1 MAPHGDQ
8 MKLNNYSHG
17 FGQLTYHI
25 VFVPK
30 YRRPIF
36 NEPFVKKAC
45 EMLFEQIASDH
56 NFEIIE
62 LEVMPDHI
70 HLFVAVNPSD
80 SISRAVQLFKGIS
93 ARRLFQRFPELAV
106 KVSRKHI
113 WSAGKFYRSVGNV
126 TADTIKHYIACS
138 QHEWNFE
145 EPVMANACAAPG
157 QYTMTD
163 FMA

>member
-1 MAPHGDQ
+1 MN
-8 MKLNNYSHG
+8 LENYSHG
-17 FGQLTYHI
+17 FGQLTYHV
-25 VFVPK
+25 VFTPK

-36 NEPFVKKAC
+36 NDAFVKKAC
-45 EMLFEQIASDH
+45 EALFRQIAEKYG
-56 NFEIIE
+56 FEIIE
-62 LEVMPDHI
+62 LRILPDHV
-70 HLFVAVNPSD
+70 HMFVAVKPND
-80 SISRAVQLFKGIS
+80 QISRVVQLFKGIS

-138 QHEWNFE
+138 QGIWCE
-145 EPVMANACAAPG
+145 EPVDLANACSAPG